1 MRSKYPVWHCRY
13 KSGSFYP
20 VPRHHLGAQAWDR
33 IKDYTKIRKNVIFV
47 ILGMTGQQMHAILI
61 GSNRESNVSIQA
73 VVKARGLRNVQDI
86 LLWDKTV
93 LVVKEKNDGLKRM
106 WWNSRDR
113 IIEWTTYEYV
123 TCHMPLGGKVFT
135 HFKYYLYS
143 ERYTLIMIWIILFHK
158 SIPRKKE
165 IQNWVCH

>member
-20 VPRHHLGAQAWDR
+20 VPCHHLGAQAWDR
-33 IKDYTKIRKNVIFV
+33 IQDYTKIRKNVIFV

-61 GSNRESNVSIQA
+61 GSNRESSVSIQA
-73 VVKARGLRNVQDI
+73 VVKARVLRNVQDT

-113 IIEWTTYEYV
+113 ITEWTTYEYV
-123 TCHMPLGGKVFT
+123 TCNMLLRGKVFT

-143 ERYTLIMIWIILFHK
+143 ERYNLIMIEIILFHK
-158 SIPRKKE
+158 SILRKKE
-165 IQNWVCH
+165 IQIWVCH